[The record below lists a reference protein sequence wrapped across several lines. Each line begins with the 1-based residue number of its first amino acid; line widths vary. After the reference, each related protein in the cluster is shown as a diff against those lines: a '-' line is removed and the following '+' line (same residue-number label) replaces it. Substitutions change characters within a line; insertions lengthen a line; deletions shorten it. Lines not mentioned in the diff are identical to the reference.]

1 MVPKRLLLTSNP
13 AAAEGSPVQGELSRL
28 AVTEG
33 LVLTNTIERI
43 ESTLPSFSC
52 ENATAPCTGEAIIT
66 AAFLEGKKNCNS
78 LFPKRRT
85 V

>member
-1 MVPKRLLLTSNP
+1 MNNP
-13 AAAEGSPVQGELSRL
+13 AAAEGSPVQGELSVDRL
-28 AVTEG
+28 TEG
-33 LVLTNTIERI
+33 LVLTNKTKEIEA
-43 ESTLPSFSC
+43 TLPSFSC
-52 ENATAPCTGEAIIT
+52 ENATSPCTGEAIIT